1 MGLSVSLSNALS
13 GMHTTQKG
21 LEVLSRNVAN
31 AGTPGYHRQSVNIA
45 EEMGNGSSAYAR
57 LASVDRAFTES
68 LQRLYNQ
75 ELSNI
80 GNANVKADFLSRIET
95 QLGKPGDDTSLN
107 SLYQNF
113 ENAMQA
119 MVTSPDDYTARSE
132 VVSSAQLLASKLN
145 SLTASVQGLRQEA
158 ENQISTHVT
167 ELNRSLQSLA
177 KINNSLSDQTGDAT
191 SRAALLDERDRLVAS
206 ISELIDTNVVYRPDD
221 TVAIMTSTG
230 LGLLDNGATVFE
242 FQGVGG
248 INAGSLSNID
258 DTKNGVGNLY
268 ATTPSG
274 LRLDLVEQGIIQ
286 SGRLGG
292 LLDLRDD
299 LLVEMQ
305 GQLDEIASGLAQS
318 LSTVTTEGTAIA
330 GPPDG
335 FSLDL
340 ANVQKGNDFTVSYTV
355 NGTAQTVRVVRVDDP
370 SKLPMDT
377 TGPNG
382 ERVLGLDFSGGI
394 GAVATALDAALGPA
408 INVSSPGGTTLEIVD
423 DGLGN
428 TSDITGLSSRTTATG
443 NQNGTLA
450 ISLFTDANNA
460 GFTNSLDGNTQKLGF
475 AGRINI
481 NTAIVNDNSLLVKY
495 DSGTSLG
502 DPARAQHLLDGLQ
515 KSTFTATNATAA
527 DRGNFRL
534 AGGVQNMISQMM
546 NYQGNS
552 ITSANSNE
560 NAAALALEAVTIRT
574 DAEYGVNVDEEM
586 ARLLELQNSYAASAR
601 IVSVVQELIDNL
613 MNI

>member
-45 EEMGNGSSAYAR
+45 EEMGSGSSAYAR

-113 ENAMQA
+113 ENAMQT

-145 SLTASVQGLRQEA
+145 NLTASVQGLRQEA

-167 ELNRSLQSLA
+167 ELNRALQSLST
-177 KINNSLSDQTGDAT
+177 INTSLTDQTGDAT
-191 SRAALLDERDRLVAS
+191 SRAALLDERDRLVAQV
-206 ISELIDTNVVYRPDD
+206 SELIDTNVVYRPDD

-258 DTKNGVGNLY
+258 DDKNGVGNLY

-274 LRLDLVEQGIIQ
+274 LRLDLVQQGIIQ

-292 LLDLRDD
+292 LLDMRDD
-299 LLVEMQ
+299 MLVEMQ
-305 GQLDEIASGLAQS
+305 GQLDEIASGLAMS
-318 LSTVTTEGTAIA
+318 LSTVNTPATAIA

-340 ANVQKGNDFTVSYTV
+340 GNVQKGNDFSVSYTV
-355 NGTAQTVRVVRVDDP
+355 NGTKQTVRVVRVDDP
-370 SKLPMDT
+370 AKLPMDT

-408 INVSSPGGTTLEIVD
+408 ISVTSPGGTTLEIVD
-423 DGLGN
+423 DGLAG
-428 TSDITGLSSRTTATG
+428 TSDVTAMSSRTTATG
-443 NQNGTLA
+443 NQTGTLA
-450 ISLFTDANNA
+450 LSLFTDGNNA
-460 GFTNSLDGNTQKLGF
+460 AFTNSLDGDTQKQGF
-475 AGRINI
+475 AGRISLNS
-481 NTAIVNDNSLLVKY
+481 AIVNDNSLLVKY
-495 DSGTSLG
+495 DSTTSLG
-502 DPARAQHLLDGLQ
+502 DPARAQFLLNGLQ
-515 KSTFTATNATAA
+515 NSNFTATNATSA

-534 AGGVQNMISQMM
+534 AGGVQNMIAQMM

-552 ITSANSNE
+552 ISSAYSNE
-560 NAAALALEAVTIRT
+560 NAAGLALEAVSLRT